1 MLVTK
6 VSFHLPISKKAPVF
20 SRYAFPPSCRHFTS
34 TPTPRYPT
42 SPASHFK
49 GTKHFLTLRDFTPV
63 QILHLIRRSLE
74 LKQQITAE
82 RAGQA
87 LSPLAKG
94 EIAPLAS
101 KTLGMIFSKKS
112 TRTRVSAEAGWAY
125 YGGSTMYLGKDD
137 IQLSGGEALR
147 DTSVVISSMVDCLLA
162 RVGEH
167 EEVETLAQ
175 YSSVPVINALTAKY
189 HPLQALADIMT
200 LYELYLPDA
209 LSHKSSPSSTSL
221 PLPLLP
227 KLNIAWVG
235 DGNNIIHSLLVT
247 LPRLGAN
254 VSVATP
260 KGYDCAPDVVEY
272 AEEHATGGDER
283 GEISFTRDPEV
294 AVKDADVIVTDTWV
308 SMGQEKEKAK
318 RLAEFKGYQ
327 VTEAMAK
334 GAKPDWKFMHCLPRK
349 PEEVDDDVFYNPE
362 RSVVFQEAENRKYTV
377 MAVYEM
383 LMLWAKDAPVGK

>member
-1 MLVTK
+1 MK
-6 VSFHLPISKKAPVF
+6 GVSPICRRTT
-20 SRYAFPPSCRHFTS
+20 SRLFTTS
-34 TPTPRYPT
+34 PITRNPT
-42 SPASHFK
+42 SPQVSFK
-49 GTKHFLTLRDFTPV
+49 GTTHFLTLRDFTPA

-74 LKQQITAE
+74 LKRQITAE
-82 RAGQA
+82 RAGDA

-94 EIAPLAS
+94 DPAPLAG

-112 TRTRVSAEAGWAY
+112 TRTRVSSEAGWAY
-125 YGGSTMYLGKDD
+125 YGGHTMYLGKDD

-147 DTSVVISSMVDCLLA
+147 DTSVVISSMVDGILA

-167 EEVETLAQ
+167 DEIETLAE

-189 HPLQALADIMT
+189 HPLQALADVMT
-200 LYELYLPDA
+200 LYEIYLPDA
-209 LSHKSSPSSTSL
+209 LSHSPTKNPL

-227 KLNIAWVG
+227 KLNVAWVG

-260 KGYDCAPDVVEY
+260 KGYDCAEDVVEF
-272 AEEHATGGDER
+272 AKEHATGGQER
-283 GEISFTRDPEV
+283 GEISFTRDPTV

-308 SMGQEKEKAK
+308 SMGQEMEKAK
-318 RLAEFKGYQ
+318 RLQEFQGYQ
-327 VTEAMAK
+327 VTEEMAK
-334 GAKPDWKFMHCLPRK
+334 GAKPNWKFMHCLPRK
-349 PEEVDDDVFYNPE
+349 PEEVDDEVFYNPE

-383 LMLWAKDAPVGK
+383 LMLWAKGK